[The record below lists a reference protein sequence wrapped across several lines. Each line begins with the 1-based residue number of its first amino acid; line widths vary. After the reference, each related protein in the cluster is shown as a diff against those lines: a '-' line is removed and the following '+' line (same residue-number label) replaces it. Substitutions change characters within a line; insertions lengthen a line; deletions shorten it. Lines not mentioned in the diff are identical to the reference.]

1 MKILILYATHGGVTR
16 TCAEILTKR
25 LMSHHTVQTM
35 DIHDNPPSPASYD
48 AVVLGSCIRMG
59 KINKAIKR
67 YIKTYMNQ
75 LSSISTGVFFC
86 CGYPRQFDEYVET
99 QLPKKLICS
108 LGIHCFGGELKPEK
122 LSGLDKLV
130 VRIARSSINSQDF
143 EESDADHHAL
153 PEILPENIALLAEKI
168 EKLR

>member
-75 LSSISTGVFFC
+75 LSSISTGVFSVADIPDSWTNTWKPNC
-86 CGYPRQFDEYVET
+86 
-99 QLPKKLICS
+99 PKS
-108 LGIHCFGGELKPEK
+108 
-122 LSGLDKLV
+122 
-130 VRIARSSINSQDF
+130 
-143 EESDADHHAL
+143 
-153 PEILPENIALLAEKI
+153 
-168 EKLR
+168 